1 MTYCARSTVKEAEEQ
16 MRKATAEGMREIAVA
31 LAKKRVL
38 SEFDSDSDSES
49 DSSAEYINH
58 FGKPTK
64 SVNLETRIHYLKLDL
79 SNAKVEIDDIKSEL
93 TLAKQRINTY
103 NEINKELSVLASYG
117 GWLLDANSLTIKQ
130 LQLKHT
136 SFIQDTE
143 KHITLCDNAIKMCDL
158 ADLKNSLSKVLAIEK
173 ERVIAIEKSFKWIIE
188 KKMMINA
195 VIDMM
200 ILISTV
206 IISISVL
213 LYFKII

>member
-1 MTYCARSTVKEAEEQ
+1 

-31 LAKKRVL
+31 LAKKKVE
-38 SEFDSDSDSES
+38 SEFDLSDSDYQS
-49 DSSAEYINH
+49 DSSVEYINH
-58 FGKPTK
+58 YGKPTK

-130 LQLKHT
+130 LQSKHT
-136 SFIQDTE
+136 SFIQDAE
-143 KHITLCDNAIKMCDL
+143 KHISLCDNAIKMCDL

-173 ERVIAIEKSFKWIIE
+173 DRVVAIEKSFKWIIE
-188 KKMMINA
+188 KKIMINT
-195 VIDMM
+195 VIDIM
-200 ILISTV
+200 ILTSTV